1 MSQTASAD
9 LVRQQLTSILTSWDM
24 PADMVETTVQVMV
37 ETDLM
42 GVDSHGISMIMTY
55 EANWR
60 NGRLKVQAK
69 PKVVRESPATAL
81 IDAGDNLGHPVSV
94 FGMQR
99 AVEKARKTGV
109 AVVSVVNSHHFGA
122 AGYYARLAAEQG
134 MLGMVTSSTQG
145 IRVLP
150 TGASTPVLGTNPLAF
165 AAPAKRNKPF
175 VLDMATSTVAAGKVK
190 VYSFRDTPMPAG
202 WVMDGEGNSVT
213 DADYAFNTLFPA
225 NEGGLTA
232 TGGTRDL
239 GSHKGY
245 GLGLMVHML
254 GGVLAGASFSPIRA
268 RTQTPADP
276 DNIGHFFM
284 AIDPKMFRED
294 GDFESDAD
302 DVIDILHGTPP
313 SNPDE
318 PVLVAGDPENAT
330 REERLANGIP
340 IPAPLA
346 EKVRA
351 VAERCGVAYVLGV

>member
-1 MSQTASAD
+1 MSQTASAE
-9 LVRQQLTSILTSWDM
+9 LVRQQLTSILTSWEM
-24 PADMVETTVQVMV
+24 PADMVETTVDVMV

-60 NGRLKVQAK
+60 NGRLKVKAK
-69 PKVVRESPATAL
+69 PQVVRENAATAL

-94 FGMQR
+94 VGMQR
-99 AVEKARKTGV
+99 AVEKARKSGV

-122 AGYYARLAAEQG
+122 AGYYARLAADQG
-134 MLGMVTSSTQG
+134 LLGMVTSSTQG

-150 TGASTPVLGTNPLAF
+150 TGASTPVLGTNPIAF
-165 AAPAKRNKPF
+165 AAPGKRNNPF

-190 VYSFRDTPMPAG
+190 VYGFRDTPMPEG
-202 WVMDGEGNSVT
+202 WVLDGKGQTVT
-213 DADYAFNTLFPA
+213 DGNYAFNTLFPA
-225 NEGGLTA
+225 NEGGLTP
-232 TGGTRDL
+232 TGG
-239 GSHKGY
+239 HKGY
-245 GLGLMVHML
+245 GLGMMVHML

-284 AIDPKMFRED
+284 AIDPKMFRDE
-294 GDFESDAD
+294 GEFETDAD
-302 DVIDILHGTPP
+302 DVIDILHETPP

-318 PVLVAGDPENAT
+318 PVLVAGDPENST
-330 REERLANGIP
+330 RKERLANGIP

-351 VAERCGVAYVLGV
+351 VAERCSVDYVLGV